1 MHKLVKSQ
9 IRLGWCLLVTM
20 AVSFPAYATGEAI
33 FNVKDYGATGSKADD
48 ARPAIQKAIDA
59 CAAAGGGVVYLPPG
73 EYTSG
78 TLHLRNHV
86 RFRIEAGATLFAS
99 QDPNAYD
106 TGGIPSKAAL
116 LYGEDVQDISIEG
129 RGTVDGQ
136 AEYIWRPDDFE
147 RAFSHKIMMES
158 LHKPLLRSFPKGFPD
173 RTIYPHLV
181 WLGRCKDVHIAG
193 LTFLHS
199 PSWTMALYGCERM
212 VIEGLYIYTS
222 LKEAVWADGIDID
235 SSKDIRIANCSI
247 ETGDD
252 CIIFISEHSWGPPL
266 LCENITVTNCVLSS
280 ASAAVKFSEGNRL
293 GIRHI
298 AIDNCVIKNTNR
310 GFVFTITTGGYI
322 NNVVISNL
330 TMDLRRF
337 EWFWDGDGQPFYFRI
352 TRLSEWNREP
362 AKPGEAPP
370 GSIRNVSIQNVVAHV
385 QGESLIAG
393 HPESWLDGVS
403 IRNLKLFIST
413 DPTAPYDT
421 SVDALKFQWAKNLK
435 LEDIEVNWE
444 KPELKAWQS
453 ALGFEDVQGLELEGF
468 TGRQAWANSDAPAV
482 EFNKVSEA
490 VIRDSQAAPGTG
502 AFLKVSGATSHGIF
516 LSGNDLRKAKVPYVL
531 DKRVGRGA
539 VTATGNFLSTEQSH
553 GQLSR

>member
-1 MHKLVKSQ
+1 MNSSKSAKFLVFVFIVLSAAFNL
-9 IRLGWCLLVTM
+9 R
-20 AVSFPAYATGEAI
+20 AAGEAI
-33 FNVKDYGATGSKADD
+33 FNVKDYGATGNKADD

-59 CAAAGGGVVYLPPG
+59 CAAAGGGIVYLPPG
-73 EYTSG
+73 QYTSG
-78 TLHLRNHV
+78 TLHLRSHV

-99 QDPNAYD
+99 PDPNAYD

-116 LYGEDVQDISIEG
+116 LFGEGAEDISIEG

-136 AEYIWRPDDFE
+136 SEYIWRPDDFE

-158 LHKPLLRSFPKGFPD
+158 LHKSLMRSFPKGFPD
-173 RTIYPHLV
+173 RTVYPHML
-181 WLGRCKDVHIAG
+181 WLGHCKDVQITG

-199 PSWTMALYGCERM
+199 PSWTMAFYACERM
-212 VIEGLYIYTS
+212 VIDGLYIYTS

-252 CIIFISEHSWGPPL
+252 CIIFISENSWGPPL

-293 GIRHI
+293 GVRHI

-322 NNVVISNL
+322 NDVVISNL
-330 TMDLRRF
+330 TMDLHRF

-352 TRLSEWNREP
+352 TRVSEWNREAP
-362 AKPGEAPP
+362 KPGEAPP
-370 GSIRNVSIQNVVAHV
+370 GSIKNVSIQNVIAHV

-421 SVDALKFQWAKNLK
+421 TVDALKFQWAKNLK
-435 LEDIEVNWE
+435 LQDIEVNWE
-444 KPELKAWQS
+444 EPELKAWKG
-453 ALGFEDVQGLELEGF
+453 ALSFEDVKGLEVEAF
-468 TGRQAWANSDAPAV
+468 TGRPAWANNDAPAV
-482 EFNKVSEA
+482 AFNKVSDA
-490 VIRDSQAAPGTG
+490 VIRDSRAAAGTG
-502 AFLKVSGATSHGIF
+502 AFLKVSGATSRGIYLF
-516 LSGNDLRKAKVPYVL
+516 GNDLRHAKAPFQV
-531 DKRVGRGA
+531 DKNVARGA
-539 VTATGNFLSTEQSH
+539 VTATDNFLSTEQSH
-553 GQLSR
+553 GQPSR